1 MIETLFSQEG
11 MLSIIFLIIVST
23 TLIGAFITCIATSL
37 IRSLAGFALC
47 STGIAGLYYF
57 LNSPFVSMMQI
68 LIYVGAVAI
77 TISFGIMLAKPEGS
91 SGPHSIRPLAGPI
104 GFGVSGLLAGGLM
117 YIATSTDWSTVAQT
131 KTATGSIRSIGMEL
145 LTTYSLVFEVVS
157 VLLLAAII
165 GALVLAKEGR

>member
-1 MIETLFSQEG
+1 MIETIFSQEG
-11 MLSIIFLIIVST
+11 LLSIIFLIIIAT
-23 TLIGAFITCIATSL
+23 TLIGALITCIATSL
-37 IRSLAGFALC
+37 IRSLVGFALC

-68 LIYVGAVAI
+68 LIYVGAVSI
-77 TISFGIMLAKPEGS
+77 TISFGIMLAKPQGAS
-91 SGPHSIRPLAGPI
+91 NLQSVRPLAGPI
-104 GFGVSGLLAGGLM
+104 GFGVSALLAGGLM
-117 YIATSTDWSTVAQT
+117 YIATATDWSSVTQV
-131 KTATGSIRSIGMEL
+131 KTTTGSIRSIGMEL